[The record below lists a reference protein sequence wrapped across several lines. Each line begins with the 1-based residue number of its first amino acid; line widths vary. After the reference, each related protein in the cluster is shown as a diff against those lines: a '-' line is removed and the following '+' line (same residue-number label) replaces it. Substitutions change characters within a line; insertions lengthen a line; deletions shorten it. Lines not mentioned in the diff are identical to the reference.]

1 MHPPFQWSV
10 TTDGVLLQ
18 KGNRHY
24 SALKPVTLHWID
36 GHHKRQTLFKNYD
49 NYRSDQGITVAA
61 CRITLSSGT
70 VRASFSVFNTAREV
84 RALAQSLIS

>member
-70 VRASFSVFNTAREV
+70 VFVVEDRWSRS
-84 RALAQSLIS
+84 